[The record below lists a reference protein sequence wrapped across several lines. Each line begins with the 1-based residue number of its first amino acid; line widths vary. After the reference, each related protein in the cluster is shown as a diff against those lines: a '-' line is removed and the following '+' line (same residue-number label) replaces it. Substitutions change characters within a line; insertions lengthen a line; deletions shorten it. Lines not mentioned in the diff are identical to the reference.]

1 MKCKYCV
8 WMLLTVG
15 ILTACGPDRRVAW
28 AEELMARK
36 ETDSALAVM
45 RSIVE
50 PSRSLSDRDYAL
62 YALLRSEAAHRQGQ
76 LTAATD
82 TLLVPAIEYFSRS
95 GDSLYAE
102 RALYCKGHLDRR
114 LYRYK
119 DAMQSFLRALL
130 FLEGSGNDEQIYRVN
145 TWLGVVCIHQEE
157 PEGKIRY
164 SKAALQAAL
173 RMGNN
178 FYKNLA
184 LCDISTGYYFKR
196 QQDSALHYAL
206 AAYDAALADSLPGQL
221 PYIYSNLGS
230 VYQETGEYGKA
241 LHCLDRAISGRPAS
255 DSLPIYALYSHKV
268 DVFGKMGRYDS
279 AYHYF
284 RRAMRSPR
292 LATRADACSYMAGVY
307 RRMGRPAEAYDL
319 LLQYTEIADTVRR
332 QQNTAEAIALQELYR
347 HEQLAVENLHWR
359 TEAAEKKNHLHLLI
373 NLLLLLLWVASAI
386 CLLYRRN
393 RRQLRMKQQELE
405 GKQQELEG
413 KQQELEGKQ
422 QELSQQREV
431 SSERHRRMVELEQK
445 QALLKE
451 AFFRRLNQ
459 GVVQEIEQGGNIILS
474 DEDWEAIMQN
484 ADLIF
489 DGYTRRLRQAYPT
502 LNQHDLRYCC
512 MVKMQLSQSEMSQIM
527 HLEKDSV
534 KKRLKRIRLEKMGAE
549 SGVTLEELL
558 KRF

>member
-1 MKCKYCV
+1 M
-8 WMLLTVG
+8 
-15 ILTACGPDRRVAW
+15 
-28 AEELMARK
+28 
-36 ETDSALAVM
+36 
-45 RSIVE
+45 
-50 PSRSLSDRDYAL
+50 
-62 YALLRSEAAHRQGQ
+62 
-76 LTAATD
+76 
-82 TLLVPAIEYFSRS
+82 PAIEYFSRS

-145 TWLGVVCIHQEE
+145 TWLGVVCINQEE
-157 PEGKIRY
+157 PEGKVRY
-164 SKAALQAAL
+164 SKAALRAAL

-184 LCDISTGYYFKR
+184 LCDISTGYYFK
-196 QQDSALHYAL
+196 QQMDSALHYAL

-221 PYIYSNLGS
+221 PYVYSNLGS
-230 VYQETGEYGKA
+230 VYQEIGEYGKA
-241 LHCLDRAISGRPAS
+241 LHCLDRAISGRPAN

-268 DVFGKMGRYDS
+268 DVFGKMGQYDS

-347 HEQLAVENLHWR
+347 HEQLSVENLHWR

-386 CLLYRRN
+386 YLVYRRN

-422 QELSQQREV
+422 QELSEQREV
-431 SSERHRRMVELEQK
+431 SSERHRRMMELEQK
-445 QALLKE
+445 EALLKE

-459 GVVQEIEQGGNIILS
+459 HVVQEIEQGGNVILS

-512 MVKMQLSQSEMSQIM
+512 MMKMQLSQLEMSQIM